1 MWQALEPRHEI
12 GEIPP
17 TSAFRGCYSKRS
29 ISANQPLCRL
39 PMETHG
45 SRDLEQM
52 SLYWLGPCRGQVLAT
67 GWWAGRGWLK
77 G

>member
-1 MWQALEPRHEI
+1 MWQALELRHET

-29 ISANQPLCRL
+29 ISANQLLRCL
-39 PMETHG
+39 PMETHS

-52 SLYWLGPCRGQVLAT
+52 FLYWLELCRGQVLAT
-67 GWWAGRGWLK
+67 GRWAGRGWLL